1 MERIIIK
8 KIFVGIIILS
18 LLIVGCSNVQENTE
32 LGESIHSTI
41 VDVSNNEISL
51 KSLTDFE
58 WEKAFLFTPYSSEE
72 EIEKY
77 LGVKFNDSSNIR
89 MRDDL
94 YLLVFMNEEKVVQYV
109 EVEHQGVNLTIG
121 ETDYLSPSDDLII
134 IER

>member
-1 MERIIIK
+1 MEGIIIK

-89 MRDDL
+89 MRDDI

-121 ETDYLSPSDDLII
+121 EKDYLSPSDDLII

>member
-89 MRDDL
+89 MRDDI

-121 ETDYLSPSDDLII
+121 EKDYLSPSDDLII

>member
-1 MERIIIK
+1 MEGIIIK

-41 VDVSNNEISL
+41 ADVSNNEISL
-51 KSLTDFE
+51 KSLTDFD
-58 WEKAFLFTPYSSEE
+58 WEKAFLFRPYSTEE

-89 MRDDL
+89 MRDDI

-121 ETDYLSPSDDLII
+121 EKDYLSPSDDLII